1 MRICVFGAGAVGG
14 SIAVRLHL
22 AGAEISVVA
31 RGAHGQAIRAS
42 GLTLDSAGER
52 VVVRV
57 RCVDDPRDL
66 AAHDVVIV
74 AVKGTHLPGIAPS
87 FAAMVQPATRVVFA
101 MNGVPW
107 WFGDGAAI
115 TLPDPLL
122 ERLDPGAHLRRAL
135 NSEQIVGA
143 VVYSSNE
150 VIAPGVIRNSTP
162 RNRIVLGKPGGH
174 SDPVV
179 HALAGLLQRG
189 GYDAICTP
197 AIRQE
202 LWIKML
208 IVVGASPVAAL
219 TGCSLQQ
226 LVNDDAAFALM
237 TTLMREGTALGR
249 RLGFAIPDD
258 IDARLAYYRDKPAR
272 PSMLQDFEAGRAPE
286 LDNGILAFCAIA
298 AAAGV
303 AVPVMDAIA
312 TLVRMKAHT
321 ITRRTSGDP

>member
-1 MRICVFGAGAVGG
+1 MQCRCLGAKVEAWTEAGEPVIGQVGELVCTAPMP
-14 SIAVRLHL
+14 SMPLYFRND
-22 AGAEISVVA
+22 
-31 RGAHGQAIRAS
+31 AS
-42 GLTLDSAGER
+42 GERYRDSYF
-52 VVVRV
+52 
-57 RCVDDPRDL
+57 DQ
-66 AAHDVVIV
+66 
-74 AVKGTHLPGIAPS
+74 
-87 FAAMVQPATRVVFA
+87 F
-101 MNGVPW
+101 
-107 WFGDGAAI
+107 
-115 TLPDPLL
+115 
-122 ERLDPGAHLRRAL
+122 
-135 NSEQIVGA
+135 
-143 VVYSSNE
+143 
-150 VIAPGVIRNSTP
+150 PGVWRHGDWIEITP
-162 RNRIVLGKPGGH
+162 RGGAIN
-174 SDPVV
+174 

-249 RLGFAIPDD
+249 HLGFAIPDD

-272 PSMLQDFEAGRAPE
+272 PSLLQDFEAGRAPE
-286 LDNGILAFCAIA
+286 IDNGILAFCAIA

-321 ITRRTSGDP
+321 ITRGASGDP